1 MSAKQKGKSHMID
14 TRRTLRVT
22 RFSTL
27 NVIPPENVSPCR
39 KFDNSNGFES
49 IRVKFGPWLANG
61 CAYLVR
67 LMLYFARNLIE
78 KSHFRNFK
86 NKELKFE
93 NVSYFGTF

>member
-1 MSAKQKGKSHMID
+1 MID

-67 LMLYFARNLIE
+67 LMLFVL
-78 KSHFRNFK
+78 KTKFRSINRPLTMAHK
-86 NKELKFE
+86 NRI
-93 NVSYFGTF
+93 GIA